1 MPNTDGQATRKQS
14 IPKHLNA
21 SLPGQEKPGKPALW
35 EWNMSPL
42 RFILARR
49 KICTEQKRIK
59 SSSLS
64 MLKSGLAQVRHKC
77 LGWCVPVQGP
87 CSEKQVPATCCWLW
101 GPESIFSQILL
112 AEAAEDF
119 VLLSSLGK
127 ASSQGGLCEV
137 LLCLLVECDM
147 RNRSPPDPSNSSIH
161 CTVVCN
167 SQGCVPRLRWSLPAL
182 WITPLAHGMDS
193 FTPKKSVVWGGLV
206 S

>member
-1 MPNTDGQATRKQS
+1 MDKPSGSRAFPNTWTLR
-14 IPKHLNA
+14 
-21 SLPGQEKPGKPALW
+21 SLTGKPRKTSSLRVKY
-35 EWNMSPL
+35 EPL

-49 KICTEQKRIK
+49 KIGTEQKRIK

-64 MLKSGLAQVRHKC
+64 MLKSGLAQVRHKG

-87 CSEKQVPATCCWLW
+87 CSEKRVPARRCCWLW

-137 LLCLLVECDM
+137 LLCLLAECDM

-167 SQGCVPRLRWSLPAL
+167 SQGCVPRLRWSLPVL
-182 WITPLAHGMDS
+182 WITLLAHGMYS
-193 FTPKKSVVWGGLV
+193 FTPKKAWSGED
-206 S
+206 

>member
-1 MPNTDGQATRKQS
+1 MKY
-14 IPKHLNA
+14 
-21 SLPGQEKPGKPALW
+21 E
-35 EWNMSPL
+35 PL

-49 KICTEQKRIK
+49 KICIEQKRMK

-77 LGWCVPVQGP
+77 LGRCVPLQGP
-87 CSEKQVPATCCWLW
+87 FSEKQVLATRCCWLW

-112 AEAAEDF
+112 AEAAEGF
-119 VLLSSLGK
+119 VLFSSLVK
-127 ASSQGGLCEV
+127 ASSQGGLWEV

-167 SQGCVPRLRWSLPAL
+167 SEGCVPRLR
-182 WITPLAHGMDS
+182 
-193 FTPKKSVVWGGLV
+193 
-206 S
+206 